1 MPTLKKFF
9 SVLFAKETLIKIILV
24 QVIVLL
30 FKAIDTNS
38 ITFSHRGYIDLG
50 SQSGGVELQIR
61 Q

>member
-1 MPTLKKFF
+1 MPTLKKFL
-9 SVLFAKETLIKIILV
+9 SVLFAKETLIKIILM

-30 FKAIDTNS
+30 FKAMDTS
-38 ITFSHRGYIDLG
+38 VITVFHRGYIDLG